1 MPCAEWIMALTSALY
16 LLHTVKQNGGLSLM
30 LLHNSRSLGLCLQQV
45 AALSLENKN
54 KHKNSTFCSADAVGV
69 LARSLLLCICRSENQ
84 ARVVRKKDNAI
95 QRIKHYPADSVVC
108 FVDTYPL
115 ENQGSYTF
123 FKTNFQDSDCLFM
136 DSKIHIS
143 PFTPKTSMLILLS
156 VCHFIPSLFPIF
168 CFSFKCI

>member
-1 MPCAEWIMALTSALY
+1 MIASSSALY

-30 LLHNSRSLGLCLQQV
+30 LMRNSRSLGLCLQQV
-45 AALSLENKN
+45 AVLSLDIRIN
-54 KHKNSTFCSADAVGV
+54 TRTVPFV
-69 LARSLLLCICRSENQ
+69 LLMLWAFSLPLCRCRSENQ
-84 ARVVRKKDNAI
+84 ARVIRKKDNTI
-95 QRIKHYPADSVVC
+95 QLIAWFVLLTLIHWKTRFRI
-108 FVDTYPL
+108 L
-115 ENQGSYTF
+115 F
-123 FKTNFQDSDCLFM
+123 FKRNFQDSDCLFM